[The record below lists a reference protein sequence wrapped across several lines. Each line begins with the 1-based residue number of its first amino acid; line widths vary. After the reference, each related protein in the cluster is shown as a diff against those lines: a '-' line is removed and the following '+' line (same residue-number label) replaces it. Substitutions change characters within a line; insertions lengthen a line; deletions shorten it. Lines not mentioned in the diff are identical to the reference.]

1 MPTVDL
7 ITMGCSKNLVDSE
20 QLLHMFKTA
29 GYRIFHNPEK
39 IHHDIAVVNTC
50 GFINDAKQ
58 ESIDMILYLTKLK
71 EEQKLNKVI
80 VMGCLSERYK
90 NELMQEISGVDKI
103 YGKFNWKELVNDLAK
118 EHKSTSCVATSDQRI
133 LTTPKHYAY
142 IKISEGCNRHC
153 AYCAIPIITG
163 AHRSRKMED
172 ILNEVKELVSK
183 GTSEFQIIA
192 QELTYYGLDLYK
204 ERKIAELVD
213 KMAEIKGVKWIRLH
227 YAYPNSFPVEL
238 LQVMQRHKNICKY
251 LDIALQHASDNILQR
266 MNRHITNEEQYSL
279 IKTIREQVPGIAL
292 RTTFMVGFPGET
304 EEDFQQLLDFVKY
317 ARFERMGAF
326 KYSEEE
332 GTLASKTM
340 PDDIPEEVK
349 QKRLDV
355 LMALQQEISEEI
367 SSSRIGKTL
376 DVIIDG
382 KENEYYIGR
391 TEFDSPEVDGIVYI
405 TPKEGHN
412 LKIGSMYKVEITDS
426 DEFDLY
432 GQQI

>member
-20 QLLHMFKTA
+20 QLLHMFKA
-29 GYRIFHNPEK
+29 SGYRIFHNPEK
-39 IHHDIAVVNTC
+39 IHNDIAVVNTC

-58 ESIDMILYLTKLK
+58 ESIDMILSLTKLK
-71 EEQKLNKVI
+71 EEKKLNKVI

-90 NELMQEISGVDKI
+90 KELAQEIPGVDKF
-103 YGKFNWKELVNDLAK
+103 YGKFNWKELVRDLSK
-118 EHKSTSCVATSDQRI
+118 ENALISCVSASNLRI

-142 IKISEGCNRHC
+142 VKISEGCNRHC

-163 AHRSRKMED
+163 PHQSRRMED
-172 ILNEVKELVSK
+172 ILNEVRELVAN

-204 ERKIAELVD
+204 ERKIAELID
-213 KMAEIKGVKWIRLH
+213 KLAEIEGAKWIRLH
-227 YAYPNSFPVEL
+227 YAYPNAFPVEL
-238 LQVMQRHKNICKY
+238 LHVMQRHKNVCKY
-251 LDIALQHASDNILQR
+251 LDIALQHASDNVLHR
-266 MNRHITNEEQYSL
+266 MNRHITNKEQYSL
-279 IKTIREQVPGIAL
+279 IKKIREIVPGIAL

-304 EEDFQQLLDFVKY
+304 EEDFQQLLEFVKY

-332 GTLASKTM
+332 GTIASETM
-340 PDDIPEEVK
+340 TDNIPDKVK
-349 QKRLDV
+349 QKRLDT
-355 LMALQQEISEEI
+355 LMALQQQISEEI
-367 SSSRIGKTL
+367 SSSRIGKTI

-382 KENEYYIGR
+382 RENEYYIGR
-391 TEFDSPEVDGIVYI
+391 TEYDSPEVDGIVYV
-405 TPKEGHN
+405 TAKEGHH
-412 LKIGSMYKVEITDS
+412 LKTGNIYKVNITDS
-426 DEFDLY
+426 TEFDLY